1 MVFLQ
6 TLLTSYAPTKV
17 EEKLPTSFAN
27 LVQDWVKLEEG
38 EGIRMIESVS
48 ELNLL
53 HANLKKPSEKARESC
68 IVSLKQVN
76 NVRFVNK
83 FFEAANQRLRLGG
96 YLLGYVETADQ
107 RQERLMAKF
116 PKPFNKAY
124 CLMDYWVKRVWPKMP
139 YLKHYYFLMT
149 NGRNRVISE
158 METYGRL
165 YSCGFR
171 LIESKEIDGKLYFVA
186 QKTGEPDFNKEA
198 TYGPLIKLKRVG
210 KKGKLIKVLKF
221 RTMYPYSEYIQEFIY
236 ERNGLGDGAKFK
248 NDPRV
253 NSAGHFMRKY
263 WLDELPML
271 INLLRGDVKIFGVRP
286 ISRHYF
292 SLYSEEFQE
301 YRKNFKPG
309 LIPPVYVEI
318 PNSVEDT
325 EAIERRYLESY
336 AKKPLRTDIRYMY
349 LFVRNIVFKRVRSH

>member
-1 MVFLQ
+1 MVLLQ
-6 TLLTSYAPTKV
+6 TLFTSYPQTLEQTV
-17 EEKLPTSFAN
+17 PISFVKLFKK
-27 LVQDWVKLEEG
+27 WVNLEEG
-38 EGIRMIESVS
+38 EQPIVVETVS
-48 ELNLL
+48 ELDQL
-53 HANLKKPSEKARESC
+53 HANLKNPSEKAKEKC
-68 IVSLKQVN
+68 IISLKQVN
-76 NVRFVNK
+76 NIRFVNK
-83 FFEAANQRLRLGG
+83 FFESANQKLEIGG
-96 YLLGYVETADQ
+96 HLFGFVETADQ
-107 RQERLMAKF
+107 RHQRLVNKY
-116 PKPFNKAY
+116 PSPINKAY
-124 CLMDYWVKRVWPKMP
+124 CTLDYWVKRVWPKMP

-149 NGRNRVISE
+149 GGRNRVISE

-171 LIESKEIDGKLYFVA
+171 LVESKEVDGKLYFVA
-186 QKTGEPDFNKEA
+186 KKVGGPDYNKEA

-210 KKGKLIKVLKF
+210 KNGKLIKVLKF

-248 NDPRV
+248 DDPRV

-271 INLLRGDVKIFGVRP
+271 INLVKGDVKIFGVRP

-292 SLYSEEFQE
+292 SLYSEEFQA
-301 YRKNFKPG
+301 YRNKFKPG

-325 EAIERRYLESY
+325 ALIEERYLRAYE
-336 AKKPLRTDIRYMY
+336 KQPLLTDLRYMGRFIKNI
-349 LFVRNIVFKRVRSH
+349 LFKKVRSH